1 VPMPAAAT
9 LACRDERAGE
19 RMRAPRWWAMRRIAV
34 RARRFEARSAVD
46 VTDDD
51 PSMTY
56 LHRAFV
62 MRIEYGNKEGEGARS

>member
-1 VPMPAAAT
+1 
-9 LACRDERAGE
+9 
-19 RMRAPRWWAMRRIAV
+19 
-34 RARRFEARSAVD
+34 VD